1 MTAQEYIAEL
11 TRLLYSLSE
20 QEREEAV
27 AFYRESIADRMD
39 DGLAEEEAVASMVP
53 PAEAACAILSNRA
66 EAAAP
71 VAAETDGAVAA
82 EPLEQPA
89 ELAQQPSFWARLKC
103 GKLTPL
109 EWVGVVLS
117 SVIWLPLAAVAFGL
131 VAAVAAIILALYL
144 CAWALVA
151 CVWIVGAA
159 LVAASV
165 SNVVF
170 ILWNLQMGDAASA
183 LVNTGYSLVAFGG
196 GMWVLRGAMKLTKL
210 FLRGHT
216 MAACAIKRTPCAPEA
231 AAPDAHVPSAS
242 EAPAPSAS
250 EASMPEAH
258 VTEAPASPASPASG
272 TPVSPASEALAP
284 EAHVPEA
291 PAPSALRPEVATF
304 FMVCLIL
311 LGAGFVS
318 VLAGY
323 ILAGFDWHVFLT

>member
-1 MTAQEYIAEL
+1 M
-11 TRLLYSLSE
+11 
-20 QEREEAV
+20 
-27 AFYRESIADRMD
+27 
-39 DGLAEEEAVASMVP
+39 
-53 PAEAACAILSNRA
+53 
-66 EAAAP
+66 
-71 VAAETDGAVAA
+71 
-82 EPLEQPA
+82 
-89 ELAQQPSFWARLKC
+89 
-103 GKLTPL
+103 
-109 EWVGVVLS
+109 GVVLS

-216 MAACAIKRTPCAPEA
+216 MTACAIKRTPYAPEA
-231 AAPDAHVPSAS
+231 AVPDAHVPSAS
-242 EAPAPSAS
+242 EAPAPFAS

-258 VTEAPASPASPASG
+258 VTEAPAS
-272 TPVSPASEALAP
+272 EAL
-284 EAHVPEA
+284 VPF
-291 PAPSALRPEVATF
+291 ALRPEVATF

-323 ILAGFDWHVFLT
+323 ILSGFDWHVFLT

>member
-1 MTAQEYIAEL
+1 MTAQEYIVEL

-210 FLRGHT
+210 FLRGHQV
-216 MAACAIKRTPCAPEA
+216 AARAIKRT
-231 AAPDAHVPSAS
+231 SYAS
-242 EAPAPSAS
+242 KAPASSAP
-250 EASMPEAH
+250 EASMPKAPAP
-258 VTEAPASPASPASG
+258 EAPASPASPASG

-323 ILAGFDWHVFLT
+323 ILSGFDWHVFLT

>member
-71 VAAETDGAVAA
+71 VAAETDGAVAE

-210 FLRGHT
+210 FLRGHQV
-216 MAACAIKRTPCAPEA
+216 AARAIKRTPY
-231 AAPDAHVPSAS
+231 AS
-242 EAPAPSAS
+242 KAPASSAS
-250 EASMPEAH
+250 EASMPKAP
-258 VTEAPASPASPASG
+258 VPEAPASPASPASG